1 MDSRHLGGANWDSRH
16 LGGSRMRFHL
26 PFRFQHLDQ
35 RGDDGI
41 AFAHLN
47 LFVIGIERLQRDLL
61 VMPRSVFVK
70 GLLAR
75 ILLNG
80 ICAARFRMLSY
91 QQALGV

>member
-1 MDSRHLGGANWDSRH
+1 
-16 LGGSRMRFHL
+16 MRFHL

-41 AFAHLN
+41 ALAHLDR
-47 LFVIGIERLQRDLL
+47 LVIGIERLQSDLL

-75 ILLNG
+75 ILLDG
-80 ICAARFRMLSY
+80 ICAAGI
-91 QQALGV
+91 GV